1 MYFSYRVG
9 LIRTMTLIPY
19 EEELAVEDQARQ
31 KEEEPQRDSCGLLFI
46 KNVGIRVIFARIR
59 VLFHESN
66 LLIWLL
72 FLFKKVGMFHFSNLL
87 YA

>member
-1 MYFSYRVG
+1 MCFLYRVG

-19 EEELAVEDQARQ
+19 EEELAVEDQAQQ

-46 KNVGIRVIFARIR
+46 RMWVILLIFTRIR
-59 VLFHESN
+59 DLFHESN
-66 LLIWLL
+66 LLTWLH
-72 FLFKKVGMFHFSNLL
+72 FLFKKVGKFLFSNLL